1 MVKTSSRN
9 RGSLATAQLTF
20 CLGENA
26 AHGDGRTGKSAL
38 TGRVCE
44 RKFHSVVGK
53 HILLIFYNVQMCV
66 VNIKL

>member
-26 AHGDGRTGKSAL
+26 VHGV
-38 TGRVCE
+38 RVC
-44 RKFHSVVGK
+44 RRLRVTYVSKTLTVCGTID
-53 HILLIFYNVQMCV
+53 ILYINAQMCV

>member
-26 AHGDGRTGKSAL
+26 AHTAGTGISAVAYVSASL
-38 TGRVCE
+38 TVC
-44 RKFHSVVGK
+44 GTID
-53 HILLIFYNVQMCV
+53 IL
-66 VNIKL
+66 